1 MPEQQLRMMR
11 PGLEDLPKISV
22 PDGYALRT
30 YRPGDEEAWCEIMNT
45 GIGTDW
51 TAEKCRRELTERE
64 EFMADGCFFATR
76 SGATRSGATRTEE
89 AVATACAYD
98 VQPQGISAAQVH
110 MVCAKPAHRGRGL
123 GRLVTLAVL
132 HFMRERGYAAAFL
145 GTDDFRVPAV
155 KTYLGLGFIPDY
167 IEDSHRSRWSAVF
180 AKAGEQPS

>member
-11 PGLEDLPKISV
+11 PDLEDLPEISV

-30 YRPGDEEAWCEIMNT
+30 YRPGDEAAWCEIMNT

-51 TAEKCRRELTERE
+51 TAEKCRKELTDTEP
-64 EFMADGCFFATR
+64 FMADGCFFAM
-76 SGATRSGATRTEE
+76 RTGEAGE

-98 VQPQGISAAQVH
+98 VQPEGISAAQVHAAQVH

-132 HFMRERGYAAAFL
+132 HYMRERGYAAAFL

-155 KTYLGLGFIPDY
+155 RTYLGLGFIPDY
-167 IEDSHRSRWSAVF
+167 IEDSHRLRWSSVF
-180 AKAGEQPS
+180 AEIGEQPS

>member
-11 PGLEDLPKISV
+11 PDLEDLPEISV

-30 YRPGDEEAWCEIMNT
+30 YRPGDEAAWSEIMNT

-51 TAEKCRRELTERE
+51 TAEKCRKELTETE
-64 EFMADGCFFATR
+64 PFMADGCFFATR
-76 SGATRSGATRTEE
+76 SGV

-98 VQPQGISAAQVH
+98 VQPEGISAAQVH
-110 MVCAKPAHRGRGL
+110 MVCATPSHRGKGL

-132 HFMRERGYAAAFL
+132 HYMRERGYAAAFL

-167 IEDSHRSRWSAVF
+167 IEDSHRLRWSAVF
-180 AKAGEQPS
+180 AKVGEQPS

>member
-11 PGLEDLPKISV
+11 PGLEDLPEISV
-22 PDGYALRT
+22 PDGYVLRT
-30 YRPGDEEAWCEIMNT
+30 YRPGDEAAWCEIMNT

-51 TAEKCRRELTERE
+51 TAEKCRRELTETE
-64 EFMADGCFFATR
+64 PFMADGCFFATR
-76 SGATRSGATRTEE
+76 AGE

-98 VQPQGISAAQVH
+98 VQPEDVSAAQVSAAQVH

-132 HFMRERGYAAAFL
+132 RYMRERGYAAAFL

-155 KTYLGLGFIPDY
+155 RTYLGLGFIPDY
-167 IEDSHRSRWSAVF
+167 IEDSHRMRWSAVF
-180 AKAGEQPS
+180 AKAGEPPS